1 MKIEE
6 FDFPMQLD
14 IQINNK
20 KTNKQITYNM
30 SIDPKTGEFC
40 GIYYAS
46 KAATWKCYMK
56 KYQGKTTYDRVWC
69 DDKEYLIYCFNKGWI
84 KHPEIKKFIQKNI
97 DFMEE
102 VKHKHWLS
110 CNSNKLNFI
119 AKWWKKI
126 LEKKYNSPTT
136 FGIKSVRLIKTK
148 ASRARP
154 RRNVLAQIRYRK
166 GRCVSLKAYRK
177 KMRENLEAAKK
188 FAERKKREE
197 EEERKNRPRSYSSD
211 KDDYYTG
218 GMFSRCPT
226 IGPWD

>member
-1 MKIEE
+1 
-6 FDFPMQLD
+6 
-14 IQINNK
+14 
-20 KTNKQITYNM
+20 M

-56 KYQGKTTYDRVWC
+56 KYQGKTTYDRVWSN
-69 DDKEYLIYCFNKGWI
+69 DKEYLIYCFNKGWI

-97 DFMEE
+97 EFMEE

-110 CNSNKLNFI
+110 CNSDKLNFI

-136 FGIKSVRLIKTK
+136 FGIRTPSLIKK
-148 ASRARP
+148 KLRNDGVLR
-154 RRNVLAQIRYRK
+154 RRNWRYGWVVNGRYEDGILRSIILRNGRSLKVYRK
-166 GRCVSLKAYRK
+166 A
-177 KMRENLEAAKK
+177 EE
-188 FAERKKREE
+188 ERKKEEEERKKE

-211 KDDYYTG
+211 RDDFYTG
-218 GMFSRCPT
+218 GMFSRCGA
-226 IGPWD
+226 IHPWG

>member
-1 MKIEE
+1 
-6 FDFPMQLD
+6 
-14 IQINNK
+14 
-20 KTNKQITYNM
+20 M

-56 KYQGKTTYDRVWC
+56 KYQGKTTYDRVWSN
-69 DDKEYLIYCFNKGWI
+69 DKEYLIYCFNKGWI

-110 CNSNKLNFI
+110 CNSDKLNFI

-136 FGIKSVRLIKTK
+136 FGIKSVRLIKK
-148 ASRARP
+148 KVFQVFHV
-154 RRNVLAQIRYRK
+154 RRFNVLAQIRFRK
-166 GRCVSLKAYRK
+166 GRCLSLKAYRK
-177 KMRENLEAAKK
+177 EQREKLLKEQ
-188 FAERKKREE
+188 AERKKREE
-197 EEERKNRPRSYSSD
+197 EWNQRRMYDSD